1 MAERPSQQVLTW
13 LRAALQKRDLNVAA
27 FAEKVGEKRSVVR
40 KVLSGKEPLTVD
52 QLMSWTQVLEIAL
65 DDLVQVPEGAPS
77 VEGLEVAAVDDSVAI
92 SPYGLHAEQAIR
104 MAFAMGV
111 DFAFVADTTQ
121 LENSGVPPAV
131 LARFPERILIKLD
144 AAYHKYN
151 APIYDDYGITVTLS
165 FDSIYTCAF
174 PWSSVVQVTVYCEPP
189 DPTDPPSDEPEPE
202 AETSRPTLRLVK

>member
-1 MAERPSQQVLTW
+1 VLTW

-65 DDLVQVPEGAPS
+65 EDLVQVPEGVPT
-77 VEGLEVAAVDDSVAI
+77 VEGLEVAPVDDSVAI
-92 SPYGLHAEQAIR
+92 SPYGLHAEQSIR

-111 DFAFVADTTQ
+111 DFAFVADTSQ
-121 LENSGVPPAV
+121 LDNSGVPQTV

-151 APIYDDYGITVTLS
+151 SPIYDDYGITVTLS
-165 FDSIYTCAF
+165 FDSIYTCSF

-189 DPTDPPSDEPEPE
+189 DPTDPPGDEPEPE